1 MRTQVIAAL
10 LALVASLHALTI
22 TSPGPDDVVDLS
34 QGVTVK
40 WTRVSTDPSRANLVL
55 SNMASGHTPYTKDL
69 GEVDLTTGSIVVT
82 QKDVPDDTT
91 YQFNLE
97 KADGSGILAQSQQFE
112 AKGGVKPSSTSTS
125 ASSTSSATDKSSTT
139 AHSSSTATAS
149 KAGKAASST
158 NAAAVPTCMALQGGM
173 IALVAGVAAVFV

>member
-1 MRTQVIAAL
+1 MRTQVAAVL
-10 LALVASLHALTI
+10 LALAAPLHALLI
-22 TSPGPDDVVDLS
+22 TSPGPNDVVDPAA
-34 QGVTVK
+34 GVTVK
-40 WTRVSTDPSRANLVL
+40 WTRVSTDALRANLIL
-55 SNMASGHTPYTKDL
+55 TNMASGHTPYTKNL
-69 GEVDLTTGSIVVT
+69 GEVDLSSGSIVVT

-97 KADGSGILAQSQQFE
+97 KTDDSGIYAQSQQFE
-112 AKGGVKPSSTSTS
+112 VKARAKQSTTASGSSTTS
-125 ASSTSSATDKSSTT
+125 ASTHSSA
-139 AHSSSTATAS
+139 TATAS

>member
-1 MRTQVIAAL
+1 MRTQVAAVL
-10 LALVASLHALTI
+10 LALAAPLHALLI
-22 TSPGPDDVVDLS
+22 TSPGPNDVVDPAA
-34 QGVTVK
+34 GVTVK
-40 WTRVSTDPSRANLVL
+40 WTRVSTDALRANLVL
-55 SNMASGHTPYTKDL
+55 TNMASGHTPYTKNL
-69 GEVDLTTGSIVVT
+69 GEVDLSSGSIVVT

-97 KADGSGILAQSQQFE
+97 KTDDSGIYAQSQQFE
-112 AKGGVKPSSTSTS
+112 VKAGNKQSTTS
-125 ASSTSSATDKSSTT
+125 KSGSSTT
-139 AHSSSTATAS
+139 SATTHSSSTATAS